1 MCERSG
7 PEQVHGFTDSGW
19 LQQHLLKPP
28 RYSLNTCEVTEQ
40 VRVQSYL
47 YRGQPFQFLRS
58 LLRSQAI
65 DKTCFHLGSE
75 L

>member
-7 PEQVHGFTDSGW
+7 PEQVHGFAYSGW

-47 YRGQPFQFLRS
+47 HRG
-58 LLRSQAI
+58 
-65 DKTCFHLGSE
+65 
-75 L
+75 